1 VVVRPLNEPELLESE
16 LVERAKRGDVSAY
29 EQIVERYQEPVFRAA
44 YLVTRS
50 AADAQEAAQDA
61 FVKAYAA
68 IGRFRPGSP
77 LRPWLMQIAVNES
90 RNRLRAAGRRQAL
103 ALALRAAAE
112 RQAEGADPSPEAALL
127 TAERRRAL
135 LAAVD
140 RLRDDDRLVVS
151 CRFFLD
157 LSERE
162 TAEVLGWRHGT
173 VKSRLSRAL
182 QRLRAELGEE
192 VAL

>member
-1 VVVRPLNEPELLESE
+1 MVVRPLNDPELAESE
-16 LVERAKRGDVSAY
+16 LVARARRGDVSAY

-68 IGRFRPGSP
+68 LGRFRPGSP
-77 LRPWLMQIAVNES
+77 LRPWLMRIAVNES
-90 RNRLRAAGRRQAL
+90 RNRLRAAGRRDG
-103 ALALRAAAE
+103 LALRAAAE
-112 RQAEGADPSPEAALL
+112 RPQEDADPSPEAALL

-135 LAAVD
+135 LAAMD
-140 RLRDDDRLVVS
+140 ELREEDRLVIT

-162 TAEVLGWRHGT
+162 TADVLGWRLGT

-182 QRLRAELGEE
+182 ERLRAELGEVE
-192 VAL
+192 P